1 MADVLFNDL
10 RYILRTL
17 AKRPGFVMAITLTL
31 AIGIGAN
38 TLVFSLIDSIYVKA
52 LPYPNAAELI
62 ELNNS
67 YAKSGPV
74 NAGVSIPDYL
84 DRRAGVT
91 ALADSAIYTGVN
103 PGLSSVGAPERLRGL
118 MATPSLFSTLGVA
131 PMLGRTFSDDE
142 ALPNRDKVV
151 VIAYALW
158 RNRFNGDANII
169 GRDIRLDGASY
180 SVVGVMPESFMF
192 PSRETQIYLPFAFTD
207 AQKSDR
213 ERGHE
218 YSNVVAR
225 LAPGASIAQ
234 VKLQSDAIIQRNAER
249 IGALSAEGA
258 GFRRFNAASGFT
270 VIAQP
275 LRELL
280 AGGSFDVLLL
290 LQGAVLLVLLIACA
304 NIANLLLTR
313 FSSRRKEFSVR
324 VALGAGRLRIA
335 RQLVLET
342 LILAFIGG
350 AAGLAIALAGGR
362 LVDASG
368 LLPDWVAITPNLR
381 LIGICLLFSL
391 LASVIFGVI
400 PILSVMGLKAR
411 QVMGDSSRLG
421 SGGRKS
427 NQARAVLVVVQLAL
441 AVTLLAGS
449 ALLLRSF
456 ANVLDENPGFN
467 SSDLLTAAVALPASK
482 FTDGPAQVR
491 AVSQILERVKSLP
504 GVVSAAISDESP
516 FKGRSQGASY
526 LIGGR
531 PDNGSSLHGH
541 TLNVGDAYFKTMEI
555 PVLRGRTFTR
565 ADWDSSA
572 QVAIIDQAF
581 ERKNF
586 PDDDALNHQLN
597 MGSPTDP
604 VLYDIVGVVAD
615 VRTQDVAKNA
625 SEETFYRN
633 FARRPG
639 SAILLTLR
647 TSVAPQALIE
657 PLRASI
663 RAIDPDLVAF
673 DIKTMDQR
681 INLSMT
687 GRRVPMQLLL
697 GFASIAL
704 LLAGIGVYGV
714 LAFSVAQRTSELGV
728 RMAIGATARQI
739 GQLVL
744 KDGARLI
751 VVGLAVGSVGA
762 IVLGF
767 LIRSQLF
774 GVGSV
779 DLPSLALVLVLL
791 AATGFVACWV
801 PARRATRISP
811 VEALRDE

>member
-1 MADVLFNDL
+1 MAVNLFNDL
-10 RYILRTL
+10 RFALRTL
-17 AKRPGFVMAITLTL
+17 SKRPGFVMAVALTL
-31 AIGIGAN
+31 AIAIGAN
-38 TLVFSLIDSIYVKA
+38 TLVFSLIDSIYLKA
-52 LPYPNAAELI
+52 LPYPNSAELI

-84 DRRAGVT
+84 DRRGGVS

-103 PGLSSVGAPERLRGL
+103 PGLSSGGAPERLRGL

-131 PMLGRTFSDDE
+131 PLLGRTFNDDE
-142 ALPNRDKVV
+142 ALPNRDKVA
-151 VIAYALW
+151 VIAFALW
-158 RNRFNGDANII
+158 RNRFNSDVNIV
-169 GRDIRLDGASY
+169 GRDIRLDGSNY
-180 SVVGVMPESFMF
+180 RVVGVMPESFMF
-192 PSRETQIYLPFAFTD
+192 PNRETQIFLPFAFTD
-207 AQKSDR
+207 EQKNDL

-218 YSNVVAR
+218 FSSVVAR
-225 LAPGASIAQ
+225 LAPGASIGQ

-258 GFRRFNAASGFT
+258 GFRSFIAASGFT
-270 VIAQP
+270 VVAQP

-313 FSSRRKEFSVR
+313 FSGRQKEFSVR
-324 VALGAGRLRIA
+324 IALGAGRLRIA
-335 RQLVLET
+335 RQLILET

-350 AAGLAIALAGGR
+350 AVGLAIALTGGR

-368 LLPDWVAITPNLR
+368 LLPDWVAISPNFR

-391 LASVIFGVI
+391 LASLIFGVI
-400 PILSVMGLKAR
+400 PILSVLGLKAR

-456 ANVLDENPGFN
+456 ANVLDESTGFDSEN
-467 SSDLLTAAVALPASK
+467 LLTAAIALPASK
-482 FTDGPAQVR
+482 FADGPAQVR
-491 AVSQILERVKSLP
+491 VVSQIVERVENLP
-504 GVVSAAISDESP
+504 GVVSAAISDERP
-516 FKGRSQGASY
+516 FSGRSQGASY
-526 LIGGR
+526 RIGGR

-541 TLNVGDAYFKTMEI
+541 TLNVDAEYFKTMEI

-565 ADWDSSA
+565 ADWDGAA

-581 ERKNF
+581 EAKNF
-586 PDDDALNHQLN
+586 PDGDALSHQLN
-597 MGSPTDP
+597 MGSPTEP
-604 VLYDIVGVVAD
+604 ALYDIIGVVAN
-615 VRTQDVAKNA
+615 VRTQDVARNA

-633 FARRPG
+633 FARRPA
-639 SAILLTLR
+639 STILLTLR
-647 TSVAPQALIE
+647 TSAAPQALIE

-687 GRRVPMQLLL
+687 GRRVPMQLLI

-714 LAFSVAQRTSELGV
+714 LAFSVSQRTSELGV
-728 RMAIGATARQI
+728 RMAIGATAHHISR
-739 GQLVL
+739 LVL

-751 VVGLAVGSVGA
+751 GVGLAAGALGA
-762 IVLGF
+762 ILLGH

-779 DLPSLALVLVLL
+779 DPPSLLLVLALL
-791 AATGFVACWV
+791 AATGFAACWL
-801 PARRATRISP
+801 PARRAARTAP
-811 VEALRDE
+811 MEALRDE